1 MNIYITDRSTK
12 LNKKMI
18 EVIDEK
24 KIIYI
29 YIYRRYCMAA
39 RGYQISLRQIF
50 LNVLQARKKYRC
62 ENLAAHRES
71 HW

>member
-24 KIIYI
+24 RYIYI
-29 YIYRRYCMAA
+29 YIEDITWP
-39 RGYQISLRQIF
+39 RGDTNFI
-50 LNVLQARKKYRC
+50 VVC
-62 ENLAAHRES
+62 
-71 HW
+71 

>member
-24 KIIYI
+24 R
-29 YIYRRYCMAA
+29 YIYRRYYMVA
-39 RGYQISLRQIF
+39 RGYEFYRR
-50 LNVLQARKKYRC
+50 VLKV
-62 ENLAAHRES
+62 
-71 HW
+71 

>member
-24 KIIYI
+24 R
-29 YIYRRYCMAA
+29 YIYRRSYMAA
-39 RGYQISLRQIF
+39 RG
-50 LNVLQARKKYRC
+50 
-62 ENLAAHRES
+62 
-71 HW
+71 

>member
-24 KIIYI
+24 G
-29 YIYRRYCMAA
+29 YIYRRYYMAA
-39 RGYQISLRQIF
+39 RGYEFYRR
-50 LNVLQARKKYRC
+50 VLKV
-62 ENLAAHRES
+62 
-71 HW
+71 

>member
-24 KIIYI
+24 R
-29 YIYRRYCMAA
+29 YIYRRYYMAA
-39 RGYQISLRQIF
+39 RGYECYRR
-50 LNVLQARKKYRC
+50 VLKV
-62 ENLAAHRES
+62 
-71 HW
+71 

>member
-24 KIIYI
+24 R
-29 YIYRRYCMAA
+29 YIYRKYYMAA
-39 RGYQISLRQIF
+39 RGYEFYRR
-50 LNVLQARKKYRC
+50 VLKV
-62 ENLAAHRES
+62 
-71 HW
+71 